1 VKYYYMSLV
10 CLCAAEALCFGGV
23 ASAQTTGGPQSQA
36 PLSVGPG
43 AAPASNT
50 GSYSGEVPAS
60 LASTISHLPASITDG
75 GFTLNGISLYGGI
88 DVGVGYQSHGAPFN
102 GTYGPGRNYLIQNTD
117 DRPQFGAAPNA
128 LSYSNIGLRGVEP
141 IMPGLNAIFN
151 LNTTFNPYSGQLSN
165 NLDTLVQNNGLSK
178 EDQISGGDS
187 SRNGQAFN
195 SYAYFGLSSAKYG
208 TITFGRQ
215 NSLPLDEILIYDPLE
230 ASNAFSVIGYQG
242 ATAGGGTT
250 EDARLD
256 DTFQYRYNYGRYH
269 VIALTTLGD
278 GDSDSA
284 HSAYQFD
291 AGATFGGLDVDAV
304 FSKIHGAVSAS
315 SLGQPNEFT
324 PAGDDLTSN
333 GIVEPSNSL
342 QATIADNTA
351 AYLMAKYTLNQWTY
365 YAGYSHIGSANPS
378 GATTTAFSDDGTPI
392 SYSNITAFPK
402 QKELQVF
409 WAGFRYAYS
418 SKLEFRAAY
427 YQELQNSYGTGSFEG
442 CHTSISPTCSG
453 ETEAVSMLADYHFTK
468 RLDSYFGAEYSTV
481 SGGQSSGFLARNT
494 IDPTLG
500 LRVTF

>member
-10 CLCAAEALCFGGV
+10 LCAAEALCFGGV
-23 ASAQTTGGPQSQA
+23 ANAQTAGGPQSQA
-36 PLSVGPG
+36 PLSVAPG
-43 AAPASNT
+43 AASSSAA
-50 GSYSGEVPAS
+50 GSYAGEVPAS

-117 DRPQFGAAPNA
+117 DKPQFGAAPNA
-128 LSYSNIGLRGVEP
+128 LSYSNIGLRGSEP

-178 EDQISGGDS
+178 QDQLSGGDS

-195 SYAYFGLSSAKYG
+195 SYAYFGLSSATYG

-215 NSLPLDEILIYDPLE
+215 NSVPLDEILIYDPLE
-230 ASNAFSVIGYQG
+230 GSNAFSVIGYQG
-242 ATAGGGTT
+242 ATAGGGNT

-291 AGATFGGLDVDAV
+291 AGAQFGNLSLDSV
-304 FSKIHGAVSAS
+304 FSKIHGAVAAS
-315 SLGQPNEFT
+315 SLTTAQFDDPSEFPT
-324 PAGDDLTSN
+324 
-333 GIVEPSNSL
+333 NSL
-342 QATIADNTA
+342 TATISDNTA
-351 AYLMAKYTLNQWTY
+351 AYAMAKYVENKWTY
-365 YAGYSHIGSANPS
+365 YAGYSHIGYSNPS
-378 GATTTAFSDDGTPI
+378 GAFTTPFSDDGTPI
-392 SYSNITAFPK
+392 SSANITAFPK
-402 QKELQVF
+402 QKVLQVF

-427 YQELQNSYGTGSFEG
+427 YQELQNSYGTGKYAG
-442 CHTSISPTCSG
+442 CHTSEINYCSG
-453 ETEAVSMLADYHFTK
+453 QTEAVSMLADYHFTK

-481 SGGQSSGFLARNT
+481 SGGQSYGYLSRNT